1 MKKFRIPLLFVG
13 AAILMLLFFTDR
25 NNFRY
30 HYQVGGTWYYET
42 LTATFDFPILK
53 SQEQLSAEREQ
64 KYAESTDCYRCDEN
78 VEDQVLAAFSRFGN
92 DSLSRAAQ
100 ASLSQ
105 IYSAGVVSALN
116 GGDMV
121 SIRRG
126 KNITKVPASNIYTAE
141 EASRKFVADM
151 HAAAAGLGADSL
163 SVAAQISRAIVP
175 NLYFD
180 EQTTSKLAR
189 QAIEAISPTDGMVYA
204 GQTVVSNGQVITTEV
219 ARMLDSYK
227 AEFVAAYGGS
237 TQSDLLVTLSHLM
250 IVLLL
255 LSVYLLVIFTSDREL
270 LLQWRS
276 IAFLTLLYVIMYIGA
291 SVFPA
296 GNGTI
301 MYLIPF
307 SLFVLYVQEFF
318 KDRVC
323 LGLYLAALLPLLSL
337 RENGVELYL
346 MNALS
351 GAVLL
356 VSFRHFS
363 RGFRQFANSAFMFA
377 AMMFVYLAFRV
388 ITGTVLGRL
397 AILFIALNSVLAVL
411 GYPFI
416 YLFERMFSLVS
427 QMRLWELSD
436 TNNPLL
442 LEVARKAPGTFQHS
456 LNVANMAE
464 AACRAVGGN
473 TRLVRVGALYH
484 DIGKINNPQC
494 FTENETAAGSYHKNL
509 TPQQSAQDIIRH
521 VDDGLE
527 LARRHNLPEPVVNMI
542 SSHHGTT
549 KAMYFYT
556 KYCNEGG
563 DPANVEPFSY
573 HGKLPESKEE
583 MVLMFADSV
592 EAASRSLKEYTPE
605 SISAVVSK
613 IVDGKIEQG
622 QAAKADITMGEIDT
636 VKHVFVDYLQQ
647 MYHVRIAYPEPSKKS
662 KSFKKKS
669 QSFRK

>member
-30 HYQVGGTWYYET
+30 HYQVGGTWNYET

-53 SQEQLSAEREQ
+53 SEEQILSEKEQ
-64 KYAESTDCYRCDEN
+64 KYAETTDCYRLDEN
-78 VEDQVLAAFSRFGN
+78 VQEQVEAAFLQFGGE
-92 DSLSRAAQ
+92 SLRSAAKT
-100 ASLSQ
+100 SLDE
-105 IYSAGVVSALN
+105 IYSAGVVTALN
-116 GGDMV
+116 GSGDMV

-126 KNITKVPASNIYTAE
+126 KSITKVPSSNIYTTE
-141 EASRKFVADM
+141 EACRKFLADIR
-151 HAAAAGLGADSL
+151 AAADSLNADSLAAAGK
-163 SVAAQISRAIVP
+163 ISRAIVP

-189 QAIEAISPTDGMVYA
+189 QAIESISPTDGMVYS
-204 GQTVVSNGQVITTEV
+204 GQTVVSTGQVITTEV

-255 LSVYLLVIFTSDREL
+255 LAVYLLTIYTSDSEL
-270 LLQWRS
+270 LLNWRN
-276 IAFLTLLYVIMYIGA
+276 IAFLVMLYAIMYIGIA
-291 SVFPA
+291 VFPA
-296 GNGTI
+296 GSGTI
-301 MYLIPF
+301 LYLIPF
-307 SLFVLYVQEFF
+307 ALFVLYVQEFF
-318 KDRVC
+318 QDRVC
-323 LGLYLAALLPLLSL
+323 LGIYLAALLPLLAL

-388 ITGTVLGRL
+388 ITGTPVVRL

-494 FTENETAAGSYHKNL
+494 FTENETAAGSYHKSL

-573 HGKLPESKEE
+573 HGNLPESKEE

-592 EAASRSLKEYTPE
+592 EAASRSLKDYSPE
-605 SISAVVSK
+605 SISAMVGK

-636 VKHVFVDYLQQ
+636 VKRVFVDYLQQ

-662 KSFKKKS
+662 KSKK
-669 QSFRK
+669 

>member
-30 HYQVGGTWYYET
+30 HYQVGGTWNYET

-53 SQEQLSAEREQ
+53 SEEQILSEREQ
-64 KYAESTDCYRCDEN
+64 KYAETTDCYRLDEN
-78 VEDQVLAAFSRFGN
+78 VQEQVAAAFLQFGS
-92 DSLSRAAQ
+92 DSLHSAAVT
-100 ASLSQ
+100 SLGE
-105 IYSAGVVSALN
+105 IYSAGVVTALN
-116 GGDMV
+116 GSGDMV

-126 KNITKVPASNIYTAE
+126 KSITKVPSSNIYTTE
-141 EASRKFVADM
+141 EACRKFMADIR
-151 HAAAAGLGADSL
+151 AAADGLNADSLAAAGR
-163 SVAAQISRAIVP
+163 ISRAIVP

-189 QAIEAISPTDGMVYA
+189 QAIESISPTDGMVYS
-204 GQTVVSNGQVITTEV
+204 GQTIVSTGQVITTEV

-255 LSVYLLVIFTSDREL
+255 LAVYLLTIYTSDSEL
-270 LLQWRS
+270 LLNWRN
-276 IAFLTLLYVIMYIGA
+276 IAFLVMLYVLMYIGIA
-291 SVFPA
+291 VFPA
-296 GNGTI
+296 AGGTI
-301 MYLIPF
+301 LYLIPF
-307 SLFVLYVQEFF
+307 ALFVLYVQEFF
-318 KDRVC
+318 QDRVC
-323 LGLYLAALLPLLSL
+323 LGIYLAALLPLLAL
-337 RENGVELYL
+337 RDNGVELYL

-388 ITGTVLGRL
+388 ITGTPAARL

-494 FTENETAAGSYHKNL
+494 FTENETAAGSYHKSL
-509 TPQQSAQDIIRH
+509 TAQQSAQDIIRH

-592 EAASRSLKEYTPE
+592 EAASRSLKDYTPE
-605 SISAVVSK
+605 SISAVVGK

-636 VKHVFVDYLQQ
+636 VKRVFVDYLQQ
-647 MYHVRIAYPEPSKKS
+647 MYHVRIAYPEPSKKLKS
-662 KSFKKKS
+662 KK
-669 QSFRK
+669 

>member
-30 HYQVGGTWYYET
+30 HYQVGGTWNYET

-53 SQEQLSAEREQ
+53 SEEQILSEKEQ
-64 KYAESTDCYRCDEN
+64 KYAETTDCYRLDEN
-78 VEDQVLAAFSRFGN
+78 VQEQVEAAFLQFGGE
-92 DSLSRAAQ
+92 SLRSAAKT
-100 ASLSQ
+100 SLDE
-105 IYSAGVVSALN
+105 IYSAGVVTALN
-116 GGDMV
+116 GSGDMV

-126 KNITKVPASNIYTAE
+126 KSITKVPSSNIYTTE
-141 EASRKFVADM
+141 EACRKFLADIR
-151 HAAAAGLGADSL
+151 AAADGLNADSLAAAGK
-163 SVAAQISRAIVP
+163 ISRAIVP

-189 QAIEAISPTDGMVYA
+189 QAIESISPTDGMVYS
-204 GQTVVSNGQVITTEV
+204 GQTVVSTGQVITTEV

-255 LSVYLLVIFTSDREL
+255 LAVYLLTIYTSDSEL
-270 LLQWRS
+270 LLNWRN
-276 IAFLTLLYVIMYIGA
+276 IAFLVMLYAIMYIGIA
-291 SVFPA
+291 VFPA
-296 GNGTI
+296 GSGTI
-301 MYLIPF
+301 LYLIPF
-307 SLFVLYVQEFF
+307 ALFVLYVQEFF
-318 KDRVC
+318 QDRVC
-323 LGLYLAALLPLLSL
+323 LGIYLAALLPLLAL

-388 ITGTVLGRL
+388 ITGTPVVRL

-494 FTENETAAGSYHKNL
+494 FTENETAAGNYHKSL

-573 HGKLPESKEE
+573 HGNLPESKEE

-592 EAASRSLKEYTPE
+592 EAASRSLKDYSPE
-605 SISAVVSK
+605 SISAMVGK

-636 VKHVFVDYLQQ
+636 VKRVFVDYLQQ

-662 KSFKKKS
+662 KSKK
-669 QSFRK
+669 

>member
-1 MKKFRIPLLFVG
+1 M
-13 AAILMLLFFTDR
+13 
-25 NNFRY
+25 
-30 HYQVGGTWYYET
+30 
-42 LTATFDFPILK
+42 
-53 SQEQLSAEREQ
+53 
-64 KYAESTDCYRCDEN
+64 
-78 VEDQVLAAFSRFGN
+78 
-92 DSLSRAAQ
+92 
-100 ASLSQ
+100 
-105 IYSAGVVSALN
+105 
-116 GGDMV
+116 
-121 SIRRG
+121 
-126 KNITKVPASNIYTAE
+126 
-141 EASRKFVADM
+141 
-151 HAAAAGLGADSL
+151 
-163 SVAAQISRAIVP
+163 
-175 NLYFD
+175 
-180 EQTTSKLAR
+180 
-189 QAIEAISPTDGMVYA
+189 
-204 GQTVVSNGQVITTEV
+204 
-219 ARMLDSYK
+219 
-227 AEFVAAYGGS
+227 
-237 TQSDLLVTLSHLM
+237 
-250 IVLLL
+250 
-255 LSVYLLVIFTSDREL
+255 
-270 LLQWRS
+270 
-276 IAFLTLLYVIMYIGA
+276 
-291 SVFPA
+291 
-296 GNGTI
+296 
-301 MYLIPF
+301 
-307 SLFVLYVQEFF
+307 LYVQEFF
-318 KDRVC
+318 QDRVC
-323 LGLYLAALLPLLSL
+323 LGIYLAALLPLLAL
-337 RENGVELYL
+337 RDNGVELYL

-388 ITGTVLGRL
+388 ITGTPAARL

-494 FTENETAAGSYHKNL
+494 FTENETAAGSYHKSL
-509 TPQQSAQDIIRH
+509 TAQQSAQDIIRH

-592 EAASRSLKEYTPE
+592 EAASRSLKDYTPE
-605 SISAVVSK
+605 SISAVVGK

-636 VKHVFVDYLQQ
+636 VKRVFVDYLQQ
-647 MYHVRIAYPEPSKKS
+647 MYHVRIAYPEPSKKLKS
-662 KSFKKKS
+662 KK
-669 QSFRK
+669 

>member
-53 SQEQLSAEREQ
+53 SQDMLSAEREQ

-78 VEDQVLAAFSRFGN
+78 VEGQALAAFSGFGG
-92 DSLSRAAQ
+92 DYLSRAAQ

-105 IYSAGVVSALN
+105 IYAAGVVSALH
-116 GGDMV
+116 GSGDMV

-126 KNITKVPASNIYTAE
+126 KSITKTPASNIYTTE
-141 EASRKFVADM
+141 EASRKFMADLS
-151 HAAAAGLGADSL
+151 AAAAKVGADSL
-163 SVAAQISRAIVP
+163 LVQGLIPRAIVP

-189 QAIEAISPTDGMVYA
+189 QAIESVSPTDGMVYT
-204 GQTVVSNGQVITTEV
+204 GQTIVSNGQIITTEV

-237 TQSDLLVTLSHLM
+237 TQSDLLITLSHLM

-255 LSVYLLVIFTSDREL
+255 MAVYLLAIFTSDKEL
-270 LLQWRS
+270 LLQWRN
-276 IAFLTLLYVIMYIGA
+276 IAFLMLLYVIMYIGIA
-291 SVFPA
+291 VFPA
-296 GNGTI
+296 GNATI

-307 SLFVLYVQEFF
+307 SLFVLYAQEFF
-318 KDRVC
+318 KGRVC
-323 LGLYLAALLPLLSL
+323 LGLYLASLLPLLVL

-346 MNALS
+346 MNAIS

-388 ITGTVLGRL
+388 ITGTAPGRL
-397 AILFIALNSVLAVL
+397 AILFLALNSVLAVL

-494 FTENETAAGSYHKNL
+494 FTENETAAGAYHKNL

-521 VDDGLE
+521 VDDGLA
-527 LARRHNLPEPVVNMI
+527 LARHHNLPEPVVNMI

-605 SISAVVSK
+605 SISAMVNK

-636 VKHVFVDYLQQ
+636 VKRVLVDYLQQ

-662 KSFKKKS
+662 SKK
-669 QSFRK
+669 

>member
-30 HYQVGGTWYYET
+30 HYQVGGTWNYET

-53 SQEQLSAEREQ
+53 SEEQILSEKEQ
-64 KYAESTDCYRCDEN
+64 KYAETTDCYRLDEN
-78 VEDQVLAAFSRFGN
+78 VQEQVEAAFLQFGGE
-92 DSLSRAAQ
+92 SLRSAAKT
-100 ASLSQ
+100 SLDE
-105 IYSAGVVSALN
+105 IYSAGVVTALN
-116 GGDMV
+116 GSGDMV

-126 KNITKVPASNIYTAE
+126 KSITKVPSSNIYTTE
-141 EASRKFVADM
+141 EACRKFLADIR
-151 HAAAAGLGADSL
+151 AAADGLNADSLAAAGK
-163 SVAAQISRAIVP
+163 ISRAIVP

-189 QAIEAISPTDGMVYA
+189 QAIESISPTDGMVYS
-204 GQTVVSNGQVITTEV
+204 GQTVVSTGQVITTEV

-255 LSVYLLVIFTSDREL
+255 LAVYLLTIYTSDSEL
-270 LLQWRS
+270 LLNWRN
-276 IAFLTLLYVIMYIGA
+276 IAFLVMLYAIMYIGIA
-291 SVFPA
+291 VFPA
-296 GNGTI
+296 GSGTI
-301 MYLIPF
+301 LYLIPF
-307 SLFVLYVQEFF
+307 ALFVLYVQEFF
-318 KDRVC
+318 QDRVC
-323 LGLYLAALLPLLSL
+323 LGIYLAALLPLLAL

-388 ITGTVLGRL
+388 ITGTPVVRL

-494 FTENETAAGSYHKNL
+494 FTENETAAGSYHKSL

-573 HGKLPESKEE
+573 HGNLPESKEE

-592 EAASRSLKEYTPE
+592 EAASRSLKDYSPE
-605 SISAVVSK
+605 SISAMVGK

-636 VKHVFVDYLQQ
+636 VKRVFVDYLQQ

-662 KSFKKKS
+662 KSKK
-669 QSFRK
+669 

>member
-30 HYQVGGTWYYET
+30 HYQVGGTWNYET

-53 SQEQLSAEREQ
+53 SEEQILSEREQ
-64 KYAESTDCYRCDEN
+64 KYAETTDCYRLDEN
-78 VEDQVLAAFSRFGN
+78 VQEQVAAAFLQFGS
-92 DSLSRAAQ
+92 DSLHSAAVT
-100 ASLSQ
+100 SLGE
-105 IYSAGVVSALN
+105 IYSAGVVTALN
-116 GGDMV
+116 GSGDMV

-126 KNITKVPASNIYTAE
+126 KSITKVPSSNIYTTE
-141 EASRKFVADM
+141 EACRKFMADIR
-151 HAAAAGLGADSL
+151 AAADGLNADSLAAAGR
-163 SVAAQISRAIVP
+163 ISRAIVP

-189 QAIEAISPTDGMVYA
+189 QAIESISPTDGMVYS
-204 GQTVVSNGQVITTEV
+204 GQTIVSTGQVITTEV

-255 LSVYLLVIFTSDREL
+255 LAVYLLTIYTSDSEL
-270 LLQWRS
+270 LLNWRN
-276 IAFLTLLYVIMYIGA
+276 IAFLVMLYVLMYIGIA
-291 SVFPA
+291 VFPA
-296 GNGTI
+296 AGGTI
-301 MYLIPF
+301 LYLIPF
-307 SLFVLYVQEFF
+307 ALFVLYVQEFF
-318 KDRVC
+318 QDRVC
-323 LGLYLAALLPLLSL
+323 LGIYLAALLPLLAL
-337 RENGVELYL
+337 RDNGVELYL

-388 ITGTVLGRL
+388 ITGTPAARL

-494 FTENETAAGSYHKNL
+494 FTENETAAGSYHKSL
-509 TPQQSAQDIIRH
+509 TAQQSAQDIIRH

-592 EAASRSLKEYTPE
+592 EAASRSLKDYTPE
-605 SISAVVSK
+605 SISAVVGK

-636 VKHVFVDYLQQ
+636 VKRVFVDYLQQ
-647 MYHVRIAYPEPSKKS
+647 MYHVRIAYPEPSKKFKS
-662 KSFKKKS
+662 KK
-669 QSFRK
+669 

>member
-30 HYQVGGTWYYET
+30 HYQVGGTWNYET

-53 SQEQLSAEREQ
+53 SEEQILSEKEQ
-64 KYAESTDCYRCDEN
+64 KYAETTDCYRLDEN
-78 VEDQVLAAFSRFGN
+78 VQEQVEAAFLQFGGE
-92 DSLSRAAQ
+92 SLRSAAKT
-100 ASLSQ
+100 SLDE
-105 IYSAGVVSALN
+105 IYSAGVVTALN
-116 GGDMV
+116 GSGDMV

-126 KNITKVPASNIYTAE
+126 KSITKVPSSNIYTTE
-141 EASRKFVADM
+141 EACRKFLADIR
-151 HAAAAGLGADSL
+151 AAADGLNADSLAAAGK
-163 SVAAQISRAIVP
+163 ISRAIVP

-189 QAIEAISPTDGMVYA
+189 QAIESISPTDGMVYS
-204 GQTVVSNGQVITTEV
+204 GQTVVSTGQVITTEV

-255 LSVYLLVIFTSDREL
+255 LAVYLLTIYTSDSEL
-270 LLQWRS
+270 LLNWRN
-276 IAFLTLLYVIMYIGA
+276 IAFLVMLYAIMYIGIA
-291 SVFPA
+291 VFPA
-296 GNGTI
+296 GSGTI
-301 MYLIPF
+301 LYLIPF
-307 SLFVLYVQEFF
+307 ALFVLYVQEFF
-318 KDRVC
+318 QDRVC
-323 LGLYLAALLPLLSL
+323 LGIYLAALLPLLAL

-388 ITGTVLGRL
+388 ITGTPVVRL

-494 FTENETAAGSYHKNL
+494 FTENETAAGSYHMSL

-573 HGKLPESKEE
+573 HGNLPESKEE

-592 EAASRSLKEYTPE
+592 EAASRSLKDYSPE
-605 SISAVVSK
+605 SISAMVGK

-636 VKHVFVDYLQQ
+636 VKRVFVDYLQQ

-662 KSFKKKS
+662 KSKK
-669 QSFRK
+669 